1 MSAVVN
7 RIAVI
12 APDANAFFALMKN
25 YNISMYSKAKC
36 KFWTHKGATEYFLA
50 SSESLRGYQI
60 NGILMT
66 EGCQDMVQLYLDAH
80 ANLNGPPQITQA
92 EKDAAAEVDSALVAI
107 ASAEQETKHS

>member
-1 MSAVVN
+1 MSNIVN

-12 APDANAFFALMKN
+12 APNQTAFFALMKN

-50 SSESLRGYQI
+50 DSERLRAYRI

-66 EGCQDMVQLYLDAH
+66 EGCQDMWQLYLDAN
-80 ANLNGPPQITQA
+80 AALNGPPSITEA
-92 EKDAAAEVDSALVAI
+92 EKETDAEVEAAIEAI
-107 ASAEQETKHS
+107 AKAEQETSHS